1 MAKAREIEGL
11 DCGADA
17 ASGIRLVLSS
27 RIDETLA
34 YRDAALVA
42 EDPEG
47 VHDMRVA
54 SRRLRSA
61 LRDFAPH
68 MNDKRVAGVRVE
80 LKKLA
85 DALGRVRDIDVEAAA
100 LEEAARE
107 APETVRAGVEE
118 LARARLAGSAEAR
131 EELARELG
139 EDGLARL
146 REEFADALANA
157 LDAARERRK
166 GKGGG
171 GAGRRGGSFGEVGR
185 QVIVAR
191 WEELRER
198 AGSLYRPFK
207 TKRLHKTRISAKR
220 LRYALELFTPCM
232 GDELKDFARE
242 VAHLQK
248 SLGEVHD
255 CDEWI
260 ASLGVGLAKRERDA
274 ADDAKSPDAGARA
287 GRAETSA
294 WLFDHFVERRNLHY
308 REAFARWRAWG
319 REDFESRL
327 RACVSGRGSEGV
339 RAAAE
344 GEAAEGVD
352 GEEPGKRR
360 PRRSAK
366 ASRGG
371 RESSKV
377 AN

>member
-11 DCGADA
+11 DCGAEA
-17 ASGIRLVLSS
+17 AGGIRLVLSS

-61 LRDFAPH
+61 LRDFAPY
-68 MNDKRVAGVRVE
+68 MSEKRVAGVRVE
-80 LKKLA
+80 VKRLA

-107 APETVRAGVEE
+107 APEGVRAGVEE
-118 LARARLAGSAEAR
+118 RARARRAGGAQAR
-131 EELARELG
+131 EELAGELG

-146 REEFADALANA
+146 RAEFADALTKA
-157 LDAARERRK
+157 LGAARERRK
-166 GKGGG
+166 GKGG
-171 GAGRRGGSFGEVGR
+171 ALRRGVSFGDVGR
-185 QVIVAR
+185 KVVVAR
-191 WEELRER
+191 WEELEKR
-198 AGSLYRPFK
+198 AASLYRPFK
-207 TKRLHKTRISAKR
+207 TRRLHKTRISAKR
-220 LRYALELFTPCM
+220 LRYALELFVPCL
-232 GDELKDFARE
+232 GEELGDFAKE
-242 VAHLQK
+242 VARLQK

-260 ASLGVGLAKRERDA
+260 ASLGVELSKREGDA
-274 ADDAKSPDAGARA
+274 DADAAKSPDAGARV
-287 GRAETSA
+287 GRAETAA

-327 RACVSGRGSEGV
+327 RTCVGR
-339 RAAAE
+339 
-344 GEAAEGVD
+344 
-352 GEEPGKRR
+352 
-360 PRRSAK
+360 
-366 ASRGG
+366 
-371 RESSKV
+371 RESGAV
-377 AN
+377 